1 MRVSEALVF
10 LNGKLLP
17 SSKAA
22 LSIYD
27 FGIVLGA
34 TITDLLRTIA
44 GRPYR
49 MEEHIARFYRS
60 CKYAGIAPPLSA
72 EECARATCELIDA
85 NMKHVPPGGDL
96 AVVYFI
102 TPGENLIY
110 AGSAGGAAAGRP
122 TFCIHS
128 FPLPFALFRKL
139 FEDGARLAIPSTRH
153 VPPQC
158 VDAKVKHR
166 SRLHWWLAEREA
178 KLVDSAAIPL
188 LLDLDGNL
196 TETGGANFLLAR
208 GGAVFSPSPR
218 NILCG
223 VSRSVVM
230 EMCARLGIPFLERDL
245 QVHDAVTC
253 DEAFLVTTPYCIAPV
268 VSINGIAV
276 GPGPRGGPLFERLL
290 SQWSEDAGL
299 DIRGQFLA

>member
-1 MRVSEALVF
+1 MV
-10 LNGKLLP
+10 P
-17 SSKAA
+17 SSQAA

-34 TITDLLRTIA
+34 TITDFLRTFA
-44 GRPYR
+44 GSPYR

-72 EECARATCELIDA
+72 EECARATSELIEE
-85 NMKHVPPGGDL
+85 NMKLVPHGGDL
-96 AVVYFI
+96 GVVYFI

-110 AGSAGGAAAGRP
+110 AGSAGGSGGGRA

-139 FEDGARLAIPSTRH
+139 FEEGARLVIPSTRH

-158 VDAKVKHR
+158 LDAKVKHR

-178 KLVDSAAIPL
+178 KLADSGAIPL
-188 LLDLDGNL
+188 LLDLDGNV
-196 TETGGANFLLAR
+196 TETAGANFLLVR
-208 GGAVFSPSPR
+208 DGAVCSPTPR

-223 VSRSVVM
+223 VSRSIVM
-230 EMCARLGIPFLERDL
+230 EMCAKLRIPFLERDL

-253 DEAFLVTTPYCIAPV
+253 DEAFLA
-268 VSINGIAV
+268 
-276 GPGPRGGPLFERLL
+276 
-290 SQWSEDAGL
+290 
-299 DIRGQFLA
+299 